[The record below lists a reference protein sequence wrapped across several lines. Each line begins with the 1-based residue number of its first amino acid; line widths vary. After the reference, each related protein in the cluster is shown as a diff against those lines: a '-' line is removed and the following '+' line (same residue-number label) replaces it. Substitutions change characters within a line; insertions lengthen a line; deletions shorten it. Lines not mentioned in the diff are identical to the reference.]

1 MLSPLPRQRR
11 SLLRPSLTR
20 RVRIPRHIYDPT
32 ERARS
37 VSEFNQLPMLATDYG
52 GSSLADALTRRVT
65 SRSIYSI
72 GCLSDRRLRQ
82 CGASSATLT
91 CSAIP
96 TRRVSEGRSA
106 ADLAP
111 TRERVSGQSRHRE
124 SEELRG
130 RGWMLRYD
138 EGWSSRDLR
147 SCASLTYWITV
158 SSDSSFQIQ
167 RMLPRSAHQ
176 CSRREVAC
184 SFNLRLHQAL
194 MSFRT
199 FLGSVFAAPIT
210 MCI

>member
-106 ADLAP
+106 ADLGT
-111 TRERVSGQSRHRE
+111 TRERAISPSR
-124 SEELRG
+124 ELRG
-130 RGWMLRYD
+130 QGWMLNPLPRQR
-138 EGWSSRDLR
+138 WSALR
-147 SCASLTYWITV
+147 PSLT
-158 SSDSSFQIQ
+158 
-167 RMLPRSAHQ
+167 RS
-176 CSRREVAC
+176 RVG
-184 SFNLRLHQAL
+184 LRLGP
-194 MSFRT
+194 FT
-199 FLGSVFAAPIT
+199 PSVASTTGDCDCDSAGPPVQR
-210 MCI
+210 